1 MQVTTVACKLEVS
14 SEVALEIDATLE
26 AFAAACTWI
35 NANTPPKLTNR
46 TAMQQLVYSS
56 VREQFGLSSNLAIQA
71 VRRVCAN
78 RKTARD
84 RGKEVKGFAPTSA
97 GYDARIFS
105 FCERNWTVSL
115 KLLHRRQKFKLLI
128 GNFQRGKLKGQV
140 PTSATL
146 VKRHKGDYYININ
159 LDNETPNPS
168 NTDKVLGIDLGRTD
182 IAHTSEGDNWSGK
195 QITQIRDHYSKL
207 RAVLQKK
214 AVQRGLGASPH
225 ERLHQEASTGT
236 RSSRRRCRQLLRR
249 LSGKEKRFQAWIN
262 HNISRQLVNKAAAN
276 NQAIA
281 LEDLTGIRE
290 RTNTQWRGRTERRR
304 SNSWAFYQL
313 RSFLLYKACLKGVKI
328 VFVNP
333 AYTSRTCAKC
343 FYIHPDPDKSY
354 RSGKRFACGNC
365 GNKCDADRNGSEM
378 IAALGRTINAPRG
391 SYLACELKL
400 KDVRYLQLSLDLST
414 GLLKT
419 PTRYAEV
426 GVVYSLEF

>member
-1 MQVTTVACKLEVS
+1 MQVTTVACKLEVLP
-14 SEVALEIDATLE
+14 EVAREIDATLK

-35 NANTPPKLTNR
+35 NVNTPPKLTNR
-46 TAMQQLVYSS
+46 TAMQQLVYAQ

-78 RKTARD
+78 RKTAKD
-84 RGKEVKGFAPTSA
+84 KGKEIKDFAPTSA

-105 FCERNWTVSL
+105 FCEKNWTVSL
-115 KLLHRRQKFKLLI
+115 KLLSCRQKFKLLI
-128 GNFQRGKLKGQV
+128 GNFQRGKLAGQK

-146 VKRHKGDYYININ
+146 VKRKSGDYYIHIN
-159 LDNETPNPS
+159 LDNETPTPND
-168 NTDKVLGIDLGRTD
+168 TDKVLGVDLGRTD

-195 QITQIRDHYSKL
+195 QITQTRDHYAKL
-207 RAVLQKK
+207 RAILQKK
-214 AVQRGLGASPH
+214 ASK
-225 ERLHQEASTGT
+225 GT

-262 HNISRQLVNKAAAN
+262 HNISRQLVDKAATN

-281 LEDLTGIRE
+281 LEELTGIRE
-290 RTNTQWRGRTERRR
+290 RTNTQWRGKTERRR

-313 RSFLLYKACLKGVKI
+313 RQFLLYKACLKGVKI

-343 FYIHPDPDKSY
+343 LYIHPDPSKSY
-354 RSGKRFACGNC
+354 RSGKRFSCGNC
-365 GNKCDADRNGSEM
+365 GHKCDADRNGSEM
-378 IAALGRTINAPRG
+378 IAALGRSINAPGG
-391 SYLACELKL
+391 SYLGCELKTGNIT
-400 KDVRYLQLSLDLST
+400 YFQLSLDLSI

-419 PTRYAEV
+419 STSA
-426 GVVYSLEF
+426 

>member
-1 MQVTTVACKLEVS
+1 MQVTTVACKLEALP
-14 SEVALEIDATLE
+14 EVALEIDATLE

-46 TAMQQLVYSS
+46 TAMQQLVYAQ

-71 VRRVCAN
+71 VRRVCSN

-105 FCERNWTVSL
+105 FCEKNWTVSL
-115 KLLHRRQKFKLLI
+115 KLLHSRQKFKLLI

-159 LDNETPNPS
+159 LDNETPTPPS
-168 NTDKVLGIDLGRTD
+168 TDKVLGVDLGRSD

-195 QITQIRDHYSKL
+195 QITQIRDCYSKL

-214 AVQRGLGASPH
+214 
-225 ERLHQEASTGT
+225 ASTGT

-249 LSGKEKRFQAWIN
+249 LSGKEKRFQAWTN
-262 HNISRQLVNKAAAN
+262 HNISRQLVSLAATN
-276 NQAIA
+276 NQVIA

-313 RSFLLYKACLKGVKI
+313 RSFLLYKACLKGVAI
-328 VFVNP
+328 IFVNP

-343 FYIHPDPDKSY
+343 FHIHPDPDKSY
-354 RSGKRFACGNC
+354 RSGKRFSCGHC
-365 GNKCDADRNGSEM
+365 GSKSDADLNGAEM
-378 IAALGRTINAPRG
+378 IAAIGATINSPGG
-391 SYLACELKL
+391 SYLACSLKRS
-400 KDVRYLQLSLDLST
+400 DVRYLQQRFRSKYRAT
-414 GLLKT
+414 EN
-419 PTRYAEV
+419 PTLCDSRV
-426 GVVYSLEF
+426 G

>member
-14 SEVALEIDATLE
+14 NSVAQEIDATLE
-26 AFAAACTWI
+26 AFAAACIWI
-35 NANTPPKLTNR
+35 NDNTPPKLTNR
-46 TAMQQLVYSS
+46 TAMQQLVYTQ

-71 VRRVCAN
+71 VRRVCTN
-78 RKTARD
+78 RKTAREK
-84 RGKEVKGFAPTSA
+84 GKEVKDFAPTSA

-105 FCERNWTVSL
+105 FCEKNWTVSL
-115 KLLHRRQKFKLLI
+115 KLLHNRQKFNLLI
-128 GNFQRGKLKGQV
+128 GNFQRGKLKGKI

-146 VKRHKGDYYININ
+146 VKRRNGDYYIHIN
-159 LDNETPNPS
+159 LDNETPTPS
-168 NTDKVLGIDLGRTD
+168 DTDKVLGVDLGRTD

-195 QITQIRDHYSKL
+195 QITKIRDHYSKL

-214 AVQRGLGASPH
+214 ASK
-225 ERLHQEASTGT
+225 GT

-262 HNISRQLVNKAAAN
+262 HNISRQLVDKAAASK
-276 NQAIA
+276 QAIA

-290 RTNTQWRGRTERRR
+290 QTNTQWRGRTERRR

-313 RSFLLYKACLKGVKI
+313 RQFLLYKACLKGVMI
-328 VFVNP
+328 IFVNP

-343 FYIHPDPDKSY
+343 LHIHPNPDKSY
-354 RSGKRFACGNC
+354 RSGKSFRCGNC

-378 IAALGRTINAPRG
+378 IAALGATINSPGG
-391 SYLACELKL
+391 SGLACNLKTG
-400 KDVRYLQLSLDLST
+400 DVRYFQLSLFGNDL

-419 PTRYAEV
+419 SSSA
-426 GVVYSLEF
+426 